1 MANPNRNRQTGNL
14 KAESLPMSYETAI
27 ARMYALGHE
36 LANAPSHKF
45 DLAHMRVLL
54 AALNHPERK
63 FPGVLI
69 AGTNGKGST
78 AATLASILRASGLR
92 TGLYTSPHL
101 VRINERIRISGDE
114 ISDDD
119 FALLHDV
126 VDRTA
131 ERLVEDGELPW
142 HPSFFEMLTAIAFEY
157 FAQNKV
163 EIAVLEVGMGG
174 RLDATNVIEPR
185 VSVITDI
192 SLDHQKFLGNTVA
205 EIAREKA
212 GIIRPCGV
220 VVTLP
225 QQPQA
230 NDVIGNT
237 ILELGAQ
244 AVSAVPYVPPVSPA
258 SDRYLVR
265 GPGQPSESAAERRK
279 NAAHGASRGSEEHSD
294 QAPAGRQKDREKEA
308 FPVSRYPLQVMG
320 KQILVE
326 TPLVGRHQLR
336 NIALAIATAEVLRHQ
351 GFAITPETIERGIR
365 ETRWPGRFQVM
376 PAEGGT
382 PEYVFDVAHNP
393 AGAWALRSTLSAC
406 YEDRPLTFVFG
417 AMRDKA
423 IAEIAE
429 ILFPLAVRVI
439 ATQADNPRSA
449 TPAEIREAAA
459 HTLTDIEDAVDVAS
473 ALDRACSVGSQDVV
487 VITGS
492 IYIVGEAMRILG
504 VKV

>member
-1 MANPNRNRQTGNL
+1 
-14 KAESLPMSYETAI
+14 MSYETAL

-36 LANAPSHKF
+36 LTQTPSHKF

-54 AALNHPERK
+54 EALNHPERT
-63 FPGVLI
+63 FPGILI

-101 VRINERIRISGDE
+101 VRINERIRINGTE
-114 ISDDD
+114 VSDAD

-131 ERLVEDGELPW
+131 ERLVEEGELPW

-192 SLDHQKFLGNTVA
+192 ALDHQKFLGNTVS

-212 GIIRPCGV
+212 GIIRPGGV

-237 ILELGAQ
+237 ILEFGAQ
-244 AVSAVPYVPPVSPA
+244 GISAVPYVPPVSPG
-258 SDRYLVR
+258 SDQYFV
-265 GPGQPSESAAERRK
+265 SAGGKPFIAEDAEGNAEDAGKSPPRAER
-279 NAAHGASRGSEEHSD
+279 SI
-294 QAPAGRQKDREKEA
+294 
-308 FPVSRYPLQVMG
+308 SRYPLQVMG
-320 KQILVE
+320 KQITVE

-336 NIALAIATAEVLRHQ
+336 NIALAIATAEVLSHQ

-365 ETRWPGRFQVM
+365 ETHWPGRFQVV
-376 PAEGGT
+376 PAKGGA

-406 YEDRPLTFVFG
+406 YEDRPLTFIFG

-423 IAEIAE
+423 IGEIAE
-429 ILFPLAVRVI
+429 ILFPLAERVI
-439 ATQADNPRSA
+439 VTRADNPRSA
-449 TPAEIREAAA
+449 TPDEIREAATRTA
-459 HTLTDIEDAVDVAS
+459 TDIEDAVDVAS
-473 ALDRACSVGSQDVV
+473 ALDRARRLAGPRGIV

-492 IYIVGEAMRILG
+492 IYIVGEAMRVLG
-504 VKV
+504 IKV

>member
-1 MANPNRNRQTGNL
+1 
-14 KAESLPMSYETAI
+14 MSYETAV

-36 LANAPSHKF
+36 LTQTPSRKF

-54 AALNHPERK
+54 YALNHPEQR
-63 FPGVLI
+63 FPSVLI

-78 AATLASILRASGLR
+78 AATLASILKASSLR

-101 VRINERIRISGDE
+101 VRINERIRIGDE
-114 ISDDD
+114 QIKDDD
-119 FALLHDV
+119 FALLHGV

-131 ERLVEDGELPW
+131 ERLVEEGELPW

-174 RLDATNVIEPR
+174 RLDATNVVEPR

-192 SLDHQKFLGNTVA
+192 SLDHQKFLGDTIP

-212 GIIRPCGV
+212 GIIRCNGI

-225 QQPQA
+225 QQPRA

-237 ILELGAQ
+237 ILELGARG
-244 AVSAVPYVPPVSPA
+244 VSAVPYVPPVSPG
-258 SDRYLVR
+258 SGQYLHNCHSE
-265 GPGQPSESAAERRK
+265 GTSAPEESAVSGQRSWTAANAKEGAKSADK
-279 NAAHGASRGSEEHSD
+279 N
-294 QAPAGRQKDREKEA
+294 Q
-308 FPVSRYPLQVMG
+308 FVSRYPLQVMG
-320 KQILVE
+320 KQIQVE

-336 NIALAIATAEVLRHQ
+336 NVALAIAAVEELSKQ
-351 GFAITPETIERGIR
+351 GFAITPESIERGIR
-365 ETRWPGRFQVM
+365 ETHWPGRFQVM
-376 PAEGGT
+376 PAKDGS
-382 PEYVFDVAHNP
+382 PEYVFDAAHNP

-417 AMRDKA
+417 TMRDKA
-423 IAEIAE
+423 IREIAE
-429 ILFPLAVRVI
+429 ILFPVAERVI
-439 ATQADNPRSA
+439 ATRADNPRSA
-449 TPAEIREAAA
+449 TADEIRQAAA
-459 HTLTDIEDAVDVAS
+459 RISVDIELAADVAS
-473 ALDRACSVGSQDVV
+473 ALERASKLAGPEDVV

-504 VKV
+504 VRI